1 MRVLLPAVAA
11 GVLLDAARTDGAAT
25 LAAALLVAALA
36 VAIVLAPGHR
46 ARDSRVLA
54 AIAVVLGAFAAVRA
68 APWLVAA
75 DLVAAG
81 LALGA
86 AVLLANRGRVLDLD
100 LSVVAVLGR
109 RAVPGAVRTVAG
121 RCAGALDRPVP
132 LVAGER
138 AAALRGLALAVP
150 LTGLLVALLASSDA
164 VFAHLLDL
172 DLPDVGFAA
181 HGAAFVAGLAC
192 AGTLAAVAAHAPPAA
207 IPRRRR
213 RRRRP
218 EATIVLAAADAVLAV
233 FAATQLVALTGGA
246 DEVLRAQG
254 LTYAAYARTGFFQLV
269 VVAVVMLAVVARVR
283 ALVQPTRLVAL
294 LGALAVLLT
303 LGVVAV
309 AAHRM
314 RLYEDAYGLTVL
326 RLAVEWAIG
335 GIALAL
341 LVIGVALVRNR
352 SVRHW
357 LAAVLGGIAAALLIA
372 LNLSNPEA
380 VIARANLDRAHHGAP
395 VDLAYLAGLSADAA
409 PVLAAD
415 PRTQALVAGRFDGP
429 NGLLGWNL
437 ARARAPR

>member
-1 MRVLLPAVAA
+1 
-11 GVLLDAARTDGAAT
+11 
-25 LAAALLVAALA
+25 
-36 VAIVLAPGHR
+36 
-46 ARDSRVLA
+46 
-54 AIAVVLGAFAAVRA
+54 
-68 APWLVAA
+68 
-75 DLVAAG
+75 
-81 LALGA
+81 
-86 AVLLANRGRVLDLD
+86 
-100 LSVVAVLGR
+100 
-109 RAVPGAVRTVAG
+109 
-121 RCAGALDRPVP
+121 
-132 LVAGER
+132 
-138 AAALRGLALAVP
+138 
-150 LTGLLVALLASSDA
+150 
-164 VFAHLLDL
+164 
-172 DLPDVGFAA
+172 
-181 HGAAFVAGLAC
+181 
-192 AGTLAAVAAHAPPAA
+192 
-207 IPRRRR
+207 
-213 RRRRP
+213 
-218 EATIVLAAADAVLAV
+218 
-233 FAATQLVALTGGA
+233 
-246 DEVLRAQG
+246 
-254 LTYAAYARTGFFQLV
+254 
-269 VVAVVMLAVVARVR
+269 MLAVVARVR

-303 LGVVAV
+303 LGVVAA

-395 VDLAYLAGLSADAA
+395 VDLAHLAGLSADAA